1 MATTFDP
8 RAIANG
14 SITGA
19 KIVSQTITGS
29 NLALNAVTGATL
41 RLANAEFLRARNF
54 AGDDDVQIVRV
65 NASDR
70 IEFGGIPQFS
80 GTPSAPTDAVNVSY
94 LNARLEG
101 LKPKES
107 VKVATTAEIDL
118 TTGGLLT
125 IDGVS
130 VLAGDRVLVKDQTT
144 NPEENGIYIA
154 AAVAWSRA
162 ADANAASELEGAYT
176 IVREGAANGLK
187 GWVQTALISVL
198 DTDPVTFVQFSATTA
213 MIGGDMITV
222 SGATIS
228 VHLASTS
235 GLEST
240 NPGNDAGQL
249 RIKLEASDATLKID
263 GSNQLGV
270 NLDAARAITAG
281 ASGIGV
287 NLEASNPSLKISGN
301 ELGIKFD
308 PAGGLSKTVD
318 GTKVNTDGV
327 TTKVSSNNIEGLK
340 AIEESFVLNNT
351 DITTNK
357 YIDLSHSA
365 YGASGTVNSVT
376 LCLAGFPTQQ
386 KNTNASAPYNNDYR
400 VDLTGG
406 SGGVT
411 RIDWSGLGLDG
422 FVIPGDKII
431 VNYTYL

>member
-14 SITGA
+14 SITGT
-19 KIVSQTITGS
+19 KIASGTITAT
-29 NLALNAVTGATL
+29 NLASNAVTGAAI
-41 RLANAEFLRARNF
+41 RLDNDQYLRARN
-54 AGDDDVQIVRV
+54 AANSADVDIIKL
-65 NASDR
+65 NTADR
-70 IEFGGIPQFS
+70 ITFASVPQFS
-80 GTPSAPTDAVNVSY
+80 GTPSSANDVVNVSY
-94 LNARLEG
+94 LDARLEG

-107 VKVATTAEIDL
+107 ARLATTTTDGNLDL
-118 TTGGLLT
+118 STGGLLT
-125 IDGVS
+125 IDGIPTV
-130 VLAGDRVLVKDQTT
+130 AGDRIIVKNQTAAA
-144 NPEENGIYIA
+144 ENGIY
-154 AAVAWSRA
+154 VASTGAWVRA
-162 ADANAASELEGAYT
+162 ADANTATELEGAYT
-176 IVREGAANGLK
+176 IVREGSENGLK
-187 GWVQTALISVL
+187 GWVQTALIATLGTSA
-198 DTDPVTFVQFSATTA
+198 VTFVQFSATTA

-228 VHLASTS
+228 VDLASTS

-249 RIKLEASDATLKID
+249 RIKLEGTNPTLQID

-270 NLDAARAITAG
+270 KLDAARAITTG

-287 NLEASNPSLKISGN
+287 NLEASNPSLQIVGN

-308 PAGGLSKTVD
+308 SVGGLSKVAA
-318 GTKVNTDGV
+318 GTKVNTDGS
-327 TTKVSSNNIEGLK
+327 TTKVNGSNQVEGLK
-340 AIEESFVLNNT
+340 AIEESFTLTGANT
-351 DITTNK
+351 STG
-357 YIDLSHSA
+357 YIDLSYAA
-365 YGASGTVNSVT
+365 YGTSASVNSVT

-386 KNTNASAPYNNDYR
+386 KTIDYS
-400 VDLTGG
+400 VSLTGG